1 MPDNITH
8 KPGQRLSVACSYPAE
23 PDSGDPV
30 RLGGRTGIAITD
42 EDTDGYT
49 SVDFGPFE
57 AEFSVKDSET
67 GGIAIGDLI
76 YFHDAA
82 QMLNNT
88 AASGRLFGAAMEAVA
103 DGETATIRVYHPDQI
118 AAQEAAAT

>member
-1 MPDNITH
+1 MFLPCRTRQWG
-8 KPGQRLSVACSYPAE
+8 PCS
-23 PDSGDPV
+23 S
-30 RLGGRTGIAITD
+30 GIAITD

>member
-1 MPDNITH
+1 MGGT
-8 KPGQRLSVACSYPAE
+8 LFVW
-23 PDSGDPV
+23 
-30 RLGGRTGIAITD
+30 GGRTGIAITD

-103 DGETATIRVYHPDQI
+103 DGETATIRYITRTRLPPRRQQQHKEVTRDV
-118 AAQEAAAT
+118 